1 MKGTDP
7 FSAAYSAYELAS
19 HYGPKAHQ
27 WAKDTFGSKYAFHP
41 NSINTMPSSS
51 KRPSYQFGGMPK
63 RGISVGPKGKL
74 SSVNL
79 SSSTKKRQKTGA
91 SDVFESNQQ
100 KVLGDTQTLVGNS
113 NEPPISMRLS
123 SNAKTPN
130 SALNML
136 SHMTGK
142 GTVSSTWNGQITST
156 TDKRSYIIQ
165 HFRHRLHDGVTAL
178 DYNMEYPTGAK
189 IMFPTAPNFNIGGQ
203 DVTGQPLHLHASGE
217 ETFAPINRPAFEDM
231 MWNLNRM
238 KLSST
243 ATLALTGYGL
253 DIPNDNNPGHY
264 SNPIMTTQILDGDVP
279 VTNTLATT
287 SDKFKANSAIYKNNI
302 SSSSPISGTG
312 TPYIYDAVFKK
323 GTVEYQF
330 MNKGEG
336 PIEIEVIVYKTKKQ
350 GLAQL
355 PTAYSATGLHSV
367 LFDPIKQGYLE
378 QRLAK
383 FGTVNVKG
391 RVPESA
397 DCVEYARFPFL
408 PHTSKIKESQL
419 AFREERR
426 IKFVMQSGSRRPFTI
441 SLGGD
446 VYDPATSPNN
456 TSQAAVGGAA
466 VVVPYLDNHSYSVVI
481 ATNGC
486 VTSREVANTA
496 IAGDCH
502 TESCLQY
509 YCKYTESIAAASY
522 RESKNNPIFVNG
534 FMKDLGERLRAASV
548 PNEGVVLVPQDR
560 QVRIGKSTT
569 TTHNAAPATDGSS
582 TATTVASAAQRASC
596 GTNAVV

>member
-1 MKGTDP
+1 MD
-7 FSAAYSAYELAS
+7 
-19 HYGPKAHQ
+19 
-27 WAKDTFGSKYAFHP
+27 KYAPYVPYIKAAGDF
-41 NSINTMPSSS
+41 TMNQLKTHGKKFSDGSRG
-51 KRPSYQFGGMPK
+51 RPSYQFGGMPK

-100 KVLGDTQTLVGNS
+100 KVLGDANTLVGNS

-130 SALNML
+130 GALNML
-136 SHMTGK
+136 SHMAGK

-165 HFRHRLHDGVTAL
+165 HFRHRLHDGVTAV
-178 DYNMEYPTGAK
+178 DYNQSYPSDAS
-189 IMFPTAPNFNIGGQ
+189 IMLPTASNFSIGGQ
-203 DVTGQPLHLHASGE
+203 SVSEQPLHLHTSGQ

-238 KLSST
+238 KLSPT
-243 ATLALTGYGL
+243 ATLALTGYGV
-253 DIPNDNNPGHY
+253 DIPNDDNPGHY
-264 SNPIMTTQILDGDVP
+264 SNPIMNTQILQGDIP
-279 VTNTLATT
+279 TTSTLDTL
-287 SDKFKANSAIYKNNI
+287 SDKFRANSAIYSNNI
-302 SSSSPISGTG
+302 SSSHPTTGVG

-355 PTAYSATGLHSV
+355 PTAYSSTGLDSV
-367 LFDPIKQGYLE
+367 LFDPIKAGYLE

-383 FGTVNVKG
+383 FGTVNIKG
-391 RVPESA
+391 RVPEA
-397 DCVEYARFPFL
+397 NDCVEFARFPFL
-408 PHTSKIKESQL
+408 PHSSKIKESQL

-456 TSQAAVGGAA
+456 TSQSATVI
-466 VVVPYLDNHSYSVVI
+466 PYLDNHSYSVVI

-522 RESKNNPIFVNG
+522 RQSKNNPIFVNG

-569 TTHNAAPATDGSS
+569 VTSTSAPATDGSS
-582 TATTVASAAQRASC
+582 TATTVGSAAQRASC